1 MASSRS
7 DTIEIFARRDF
18 ARWYGLPASTS
29 IDDVADI
36 LDVDRSWHGAG
47 FLGSDK
53 RSARWLSAAAP
64 GFGQGIR
71 VWIDDAQVL
80 LLDAP
85 SLTLVD
91 GVDVDVLLRG
101 LGKPAAELE
110 SYLGTLAIARSEL
123 VYPERGLTLYVNPEN
138 GILLRAV
145 AYEPGKLEHYMRRL
159 RLDLRA
165 RRLPHRH
172 QVPEGA

>member
-7 DTIEIFARRDF
+7 DTIGVFARRDLVL
-18 ARWYGLPASTS
+18 WYGLPMSTS
-29 IDDVADI
+29 VDDVADI

-64 GFGQGIR
+64 GFEQGIR

-85 SLTLVD
+85 SLTLAD
-91 GVDVDVLLRG
+91 GVDIDVLLRG
-101 LGKPAAELE
+101 LGKPTAELE

-123 VYPERGLTLYVNPEN
+123 IYPERGLTLYVNPQN
-138 GILLRAV
+138 AILLRAV
-145 AYEPGKLEHYMRRL
+145 AYEPCELDHYVRRL
-159 RLDLRA
+159 RLDLRV
-165 RRLPHRH
+165 RRLPHRR